1 MAQKLATPYHLLL
14 EREQLLT
21 SGFHAQMTLMA
32 CHLCAEVREAQAAIV
47 EAGVGRR
54 ADLGR
59 MKPFP
64 RFPPP
69 PGGPRLSCVEFCSLT
84 TFFVRTLELVPNILP
99 LCRVPYTSSPCATPP
114 QSSKAPIAHH
124 GLS

>member
-54 ADLGR
+54 ADLGE
-59 MKPFP
+59 MTLFP

-69 PGGPRLSCVEFCSLT
+69 RGGPRQGVTDTMAWLS
-84 TFFVRTLELVPNILP
+84 RMPYGTLARPG
-99 LCRVPYTSSPCATPP
+99 T
-114 QSSKAPIAHH
+114 
-124 GLS
+124 